1 MNIKIKSDMNGTI
14 NFSFILIL
22 KNKVE
27 PNLGIKNI
35 NVLNKVVVY
44 DILVNCTC
52 VKRIYNLVNVNVVGI
67 SFVRVHWINGCVN
80 TVSILY

>member
-67 SFVRVHWINGCVN
+67 SFVRVH
-80 TVSILY
+80 